1 LGISQSEKIN
11 INITNLK
18 TIEMVNKLTLIG
30 RIGQIDVKDT
40 KSGDKLTNLSVATSE
55 SYKDK
60 NGEWQEKTQWHRC
73 TIFKEF
79 KADKGDLCYLE
90 GKVEYREHD
99 GKYYT
104 DIIASYVRKL
114 NYKGEKQTEQHEDKP
129 SLPEPTNGQM
139 VAMKIKV
146 KKGELTMSQIQDKFD
161 LTTEQLA
168 QLRAE
173 VPGEDDGEL
182 PF

>member
-1 LGISQSEKIN
+1 
-11 INITNLK
+11 
-18 TIEMVNKLTLIG
+18 MVNKVSLIG
-30 RIGQIDVKDT
+30 RIGNIDVKDT
-40 KSGDKLTNLSVATSE
+40 KGGDKLTNLSLATSE

-60 NGEWQEKTQWHRC
+60 NGEWQEKTEWHRC

-90 GKVEYREHD
+90 GKITYREHE

-104 DIIASYVRKL
+104 DIIASNLRKL
-114 NYKGEKQTEQHEDKP
+114 NSKGEKKTEQYEDKP
-129 SLPEPTNGQM
+129 TLPEPTNGQM

-146 KKGELTMSQIQDKFD
+146 KRGELTISQIQDKFN
-161 LTTEQLA
+161 LTREQLA

-173 VPGEDDGEL
+173 VPAGEDDGEL

>member
-1 LGISQSEKIN
+1 
-11 INITNLK
+11 
-18 TIEMVNKLTLIG
+18 MVNKLTLIG
-30 RIGQIDVKDT
+30 RIGQIEIKDT
-40 KSGDKLTNLSVATSE
+40 KSGDKLTNLSVATSD

-73 TIFKEF
+73 TLFKEF
-79 KADKGDLCYLE
+79 KADKGDLVYLE
-90 GKVEYREHD
+90 GKVEYREHE

-104 DIIASYVRKL
+104 DIIASYARKI
-114 NYKGEKQTEQHEDKP
+114 NSKGEKQTEQSEP
-129 SLPEPTNGQM
+129 TLTLPEPTNGQM

-146 KKGELTMSQIQDKFD
+146 KKGELTISQIQEKFN

-168 QLRAE
+168 NLRAE
-173 VPGEDDGEL
+173 VPGDADDGEL

>member
-1 LGISQSEKIN
+1 
-11 INITNLK
+11 
-18 TIEMVNKLTLIG
+18 MVNKVTLIG
-30 RIGQIDVKDT
+30 RIGNIDVKDT

-60 NGEWQEKTQWHRC
+60 NGEWQEKTEWHRC

-90 GKVEYREHD
+90 GKITYREHD

-104 DIIASYVRKL
+104 DIIGSYVRKI
-114 NYKGEKQTEQHEDKP
+114 NSKGEKIVEQDEVQNNLP
-129 SLPEPTNGQM
+129 SPTGAQM
-139 VAMKIKV
+139 VAMKVKV
-146 KKGELTMSQIQDKFD
+146 RKGELTMSQIQDKFD
-161 LTTEQLA
+161 LTTEQFA

-173 VPGEDDGEL
+173 VPSSEDDGEL

>member
-1 LGISQSEKIN
+1 
-11 INITNLK
+11 
-18 TIEMVNKLTLIG
+18 MVNKLTLIG
-30 RIGQIDVKDT
+30 RIGQIDIKDT

-60 NGEWQEKTQWHRC
+60 SGEWQEKTQWHRC
-73 TIFKEF
+73 TLFKEF
-79 KADKGDLCYLE
+79 KADKGDVVYLE
-90 GKVEYREHD
+90 GKVEYREHE

-104 DIIASYVRKL
+104 DIIASYVRKM
-114 NYKGEKQTEQHEDKP
+114 NYKGEKQTEQSETTP
-129 SLPEPTNGQM
+129 TLPEPTNGQM
-139 VAMKIKV
+139 VAMKIKL
-146 KKGELTMSQIQDKFD
+146 KKGELTMAQIQDKFN

-173 VPGEDDGEL
+173 VPGDDDGEL

>member
-1 LGISQSEKIN
+1 
-11 INITNLK
+11 
-18 TIEMVNKLTLIG
+18 MVNKVTLIG
-30 RIGQIDVKDT
+30 RIGNIDVKDT

-60 NGEWQEKTQWHRC
+60 NGEWQEKTEWHRC

-79 KADKGDLCYLE
+79 VADKGDLCYLE
-90 GKVEYREHD
+90 GKITYREHE

-114 NYKGEKQTEQHEDKP
+114 SYKGEKQSEQDDVQNNLP
-129 SLPEPTNGQM
+129 SPTGAQM
-139 VAMKIKV
+139 VAMKVKV
-146 KKGELTMSQIQDKFD
+146 RKGELKLSQIKEKFN
-161 LTTEQLA
+161 LTKEEVAILN
-168 QLRAE
+168 AE
-173 VPGEDDGEL
+173 VPAGEDDDEL

>member
-1 LGISQSEKIN
+1 
-11 INITNLK
+11 
-18 TIEMVNKLTLIG
+18 MVNKITLIG
-30 RIGQIDVKDT
+30 RIGQIEIKDT
-40 KSGDKLTNLSVATSE
+40 KSGDKLTNLSVATSD

-60 NGEWQEKTQWHRC
+60 SGEWQEKTQWHRC
-73 TIFKEF
+73 TLFKEF
-79 KADKGDLCYLE
+79 KADKGDTVYLE

-104 DIIASYVRKL
+104 DIIASYVRKI
-114 NYKGEKQTEQHEDKP
+114 NSKAEKQTEQSEATP
-129 SLPEPTNGQM
+129 TLPEPTNGQM

-146 KKGELTMSQIQDKFD
+146 KKGELTMAQIQDKFS

-173 VPGEDDGEL
+173 VPGSADEAEL

>member
-1 LGISQSEKIN
+1 
-11 INITNLK
+11 
-18 TIEMVNKLTLIG
+18 MVNKVTLIG

-60 NGEWQEKTQWHRC
+60 NGEWQEKTEWHRC

-90 GKVEYREHD
+90 GKITYREHD

-104 DIIASYVRKL
+104 DIIASTARKL
-114 NYKGEKQTEQHEDKP
+114 SYKGEKQTEQHEDKP
-129 SLPEPTNGQM
+129 TPFDNCNLKPTLPEPTNGQM

-161 LTTEQLA
+161 LTTEQFA

-173 VPGEDDGEL
+173 IPSSGDDDEL

>member
-1 LGISQSEKIN
+1 
-11 INITNLK
+11 
-18 TIEMVNKLTLIG
+18 MVNKLTLIG
-30 RIGQIDVKDT
+30 RIGQIEIKDT
-40 KSGDKLTNLSVATSE
+40 KSGDKLTNLSVATSD

-73 TIFKEF
+73 TLFKEF
-79 KADKGDLCYLE
+79 KADKGDLVYLE
-90 GKVEYREHD
+90 GKVEYREHE

-104 DIIASYVRKL
+104 DIIASYARKI
-114 NYKGEKQTEQHEDKP
+114 NSKGEKQTEQSEP
-129 SLPEPTNGQM
+129 TPTLPEPTNGQM

-146 KKGELTMSQIQDKFD
+146 KKGELTISQIQDKFN

-168 QLRAE
+168 NLRAE
-173 VPGEDDGEL
+173 VPAGAEEEEL

>member
-1 LGISQSEKIN
+1 
-11 INITNLK
+11 
-18 TIEMVNKLTLIG
+18 MVNKLTLIG
-30 RIGQIDVKDT
+30 RIGQIEIKDT
-40 KSGDKLTNLSVATSE
+40 KSGDKLTNFSMATSD

-73 TIFKEF
+73 TLFKEF
-79 KADKGDLCYLE
+79 KADKGDVVYLE
-90 GKVEYREHD
+90 GKVEYREYE

-104 DIIASYVRKL
+104 DIIASYARKI
-114 NYKGEKQTEQHEDKP
+114 NSKGEKHTDQYEPTP
-129 SLPEPTNGQM
+129 TLPEPTNGQM

-146 KKGELTMSQIQDKFD
+146 KKGELTISQIQEKFN

-168 QLRAE
+168 NLRAE
-173 VPGEDDGEL
+173 IPDDADDGEL